1 MEWYMNKN
9 KRFTKISE
17 ILKTE
22 GNASTKFLAA
32 ILQISEATIRRDLAE
47 LAGSGLFPV
56 KRVHGGAIY
65 SIEKSGLEPMFNIK
79 LSRLMEEKKKVAKL
93 AAELVEDG
101 DTVILDSGT
110 TAYYLAGEM
119 VKKRGLKIITM
130 DVKIAEKL
138 ARYPTVQT
146 ILIGGEVRA
155 GYFSVGGEIALK
167 YLSEFRGDKG
177 FLSTDG
183 WDINGTYNASMFEVG
198 IKRAIIQSSRRT
210 FLIADHTK
218 YGKMALIK
226 VADIEEFE
234 AIIVDKSLPK
244 DILKSLEEKKIKIIF

>member
-1 MEWYMNKN
+1 MNKN

-198 IKRAIIQSSRRT
+198 IKRAITQSSRRT

>member
-1 MEWYMNKN
+1 MNKN

>member
-1 MEWYMNKN
+1 
-9 KRFTKISE
+9 
-17 ILKTE
+17 
-22 GNASTKFLAA
+22 
-32 ILQISEATIRRDLAE
+32 
-47 LAGSGLFPV
+47 
-56 KRVHGGAIY
+56 
-65 SIEKSGLEPMFNIK
+65 
-79 LSRLMEEKKKVAKL
+79 MEEKKKVAKL

>member
-1 MEWYMNKN
+1 MNKN

-17 ILKTE
+17 LLKTE
-22 GNASTKFLAA
+22 GNTSTKYLAD
-32 ILQISEATIRRDLAE
+32 ILQISEATIRRDLTE

-65 SIEKSGLEPMFNIK
+65 SLEKSGLEPMFNIK
-79 LSRLMEEKKKVAKL
+79 LSRLMEEKKKVAKS

-110 TAYYLAGEM
+110 TAFYLASEL
-119 VKKRGLKIITM
+119 VKKRGLKIITV

-138 ARYPTVQT
+138 ARYPSVQT
-146 ILIGGEVRA
+146 IFIGGEVRA
-155 GYFSVGGEIALK
+155 GYFSIGGEMATR

-183 WDINGTYNASMFEVG
+183 WDLNGTYNASMFEVG
-198 IKRAIIQSSRRT
+198 IKREIIQSSRRT

-218 YGKMALIK
+218 YEKIALIR
-226 VADIEEFE
+226 VADIEKFE
-234 AIIVDKSLPK
+234 AIIIDKSPPE
-244 DILKSLEEKKIKIIF
+244 DVLKSIEEKKIKMIF

>member
-1 MEWYMNKN
+1 MNKN
-9 KRFTKISE
+9 KRFTKILE
-17 ILKTE
+17 IIKTE
-22 GNASTKFLAA
+22 RDTSTKYLAD
-32 ILQISEATIRRDLAE
+32 ILQISEATIRRDLTE

-65 SIEKSGLEPMFNIK
+65 SLEKSGLEPIFNIK
-79 LSRLMEEKKKVAKL
+79 LSLLTEEKKKVAKL

-101 DTVILDSGT
+101 DAIILDSGT
-110 TAYYLAGEM
+110 TAYYLASEL
-119 VKKRGLKIITM
+119 VKKSGLKIITT
-130 DVKIAEKL
+130 DIKIAEKL

-155 GYFSVGGEIALK
+155 GYFSIGGEMAIR

-183 WDINGTYNASMFEVG
+183 WDLNGTYNASMFEFG

-218 YGKMALIK
+218 YKKIALIR
-226 VADIEEFE
+226 VADIEKFE
-234 AIIVDKSLPK
+234 AIIIDKSLPE
-244 DILKSLEEKKIKIIF
+244 DVLKSLEEKKIKMIF